1 MSVQSEDHTALDVA
15 PGAMD
20 AERESV
26 SEGVQTYLIGLALS
40 ALLTVAAFYFA
51 QSQWIWGPSIP
62 VALSV
67 LAVAQIGVHL
77 VFFLHLT
84 TAPDNVNNTLALAFG
99 TLIVALVIGGTLWIM
114 YHMNMNMPPTERMP
128 TPVAAVA
135 RYEMATGVIEA
146 ASAAPV
152 AAKVSGV
159 IRSVDCDVG
168 MRVQK
173 GQLCATIDAPSL
185 ERAVALSEERLR
197 AAQARVKHDQ
207 AALAAA
213 QARPQTG
220 PGARTR
226 VEALQGALGRDERG
240 TAATQQ
246 ALDAAKAQ
254 LADAKIV
261 APTDGVVL
269 SRDIKP
275 GQAVAPNSEQP
286 LFLFAADATTVEF
299 KASLPESLATTF
311 KAGEKVVFTVDQLQ
325 GESFEG
331 AILRVAPVQGAAAA
345 EVVVMALNPRA
356 ALKPGM
362 KATIK
367 APAK

>member
-1 MSVQSEDHTALDVA
+1 MSVQSEDRTALDVA

-20 AERESV
+20 AEPETA
-26 SEGVQTYLIGLALS
+26 SEGIQTYLIGLALS
-40 ALLTVAAFYFA
+40 ALLTIAAFYFA
-51 QSQWIWGPSIP
+51 QSQWLWGPSIP

-114 YHMNMNMPPTERMP
+114 YHMNMNMPPMERMQP
-128 TPVAAVA
+128 PVVAVA
-135 RYEMATGVIEA
+135 RYETATGVIEA
-146 ASAAPV
+146 ASTAPV

-159 IRSVDCDVG
+159 VRSVDCDVG
-168 MRVQK
+168 ARVQK
-173 GQLCATIDAPSL
+173 GQLCAMIDAPSVD
-185 ERAVALSEERLR
+185 RSVAPSEERLR

-213 QARPQTG
+213 QARRG

-226 VEALQGALGRDERG
+226 VEALQEALGRDERAA
-240 TAATQQ
+240 AATQQ
-246 ALDAAKAQ
+246 ALDAAKAR

-286 LFLFAADATTVEF
+286 LFVFAPNATTVEF
-299 KASLPESLATTF
+299 KASLPESLATTL

-331 AILRVAPVQGAAAA
+331 EILRVAPMQGAAAA
-345 EVVVMALNPRA
+345 EVVVMAPNPRA

-362 KATIK
+362 KATIR